1 MRWVRR
7 ESRSG
12 LLFRDLSAVCGAAET
27 TRGNSQE
34 PDFRMRHH
42 ERPAEPGWRFRLHE
56 IVFEAET
63 RGGKLFDV
71 LLLTAIV
78 SSVAAV
84 MLESVP
90 SIRARHG
97 AVLLGVEWGFTL
109 LFSVEYAVR
118 LVSVRYPSRYALS
131 FFGVVDL
138 LAIAPTYLSLLLPG
152 SQALLVVRVLRM
164 IRVFRILKLAH
175 YLAGGEEIAQALRA
189 SRPKIVVFLA
199 SVVSIAVVMGAL
211 LYLIEGEANGF
222 TSIPRGVYW
231 AIVTMTTVGY
241 GDISPGTVPGQ
252 VVAAVLMIAGYA
264 IIAVPTGIVSVAIA
278 QRAAHPVSTQ
288 ACLACSAEGHDVDAA
303 FCKYCGESLVP
314 GREPQ
319 PVAGNGGSSGVAG

>member
-1 MRWVRR
+1 
-7 ESRSG
+7 
-12 LLFRDLSAVCGAAET
+12 
-27 TRGNSQE
+27 
-34 PDFRMRHH
+34 MRHH

-56 IVFEAET
+56 IVYEADT
-63 RGGKLFDV
+63 PGGKLFDV

-78 SSVAAV
+78 TSVAAV

-90 SIRARHG
+90 SMRARHG
-97 AVLLGVEWGFTL
+97 AALLRVEWGFTI
-109 LFSVEYAVR
+109 LFTVEYLVR
-118 LVSVRYPSRYALS
+118 LAGVRYPSRYALS

-138 LAIAPTYLSLLLPG
+138 LAIVPTYLSLLLPG

-164 IRVFRILKLAH
+164 IRVFRVLKMGQ
-175 YLAGGEEIAQALRA
+175 YLAGGEEIGQALLA

-252 VVAAVLMIAGYA
+252 MVAAVLMIAGYA

-303 FCKYCGESLVP
+303 FCKYCGESLAP
-314 GREPQ
+314 GREPP
-319 PVAGNGGSSGVAG
+319 PVAGNGDSSAAAR

>member
-1 MRWVRR
+1 
-7 ESRSG
+7 
-12 LLFRDLSAVCGAAET
+12 
-27 TRGNSQE
+27 
-34 PDFRMRHH
+34 MRHH
-42 ERPAEPGWRFRLHE
+42 ERPAEPGWRYRLHE
-56 IVFEAET
+56 IVFEADT
-63 RGGKLFDV
+63 PGGRLFDV

-78 SSVAAV
+78 TSVAAV

-90 SIRARHG
+90 SVRARHG
-97 AVLLGVEWGFTL
+97 AALLRVEWGFTI
-109 LFSVEYAVR
+109 LFTVEYLVR
-118 LVSVRYPSRYALS
+118 LAGVRYPSRYALS
-131 FFGVVDL
+131 FFGIVDL
-138 LAIAPTYLSLLLPG
+138 LAIVPTYLSLFLPG

-164 IRVFRILKLAH
+164 IRVFRVLKLGR
-175 YLAGGEEIAQALRA
+175 YLAGGQEIGHALRA

-252 VVAAVLMIAGYA
+252 MVAAVLMIAGYA
-264 IIAVPTGIVSVAIA
+264 IIAVPTGIVSVAFA

-303 FCKYCGESLVP
+303 FCKYCGESLAP
-314 GREPQ
+314 GREPP
-319 PVAGNGGSSGVAG
+319 PVAGNGDSSAAAR

>member
-1 MRWVRR
+1 
-7 ESRSG
+7 
-12 LLFRDLSAVCGAAET
+12 
-27 TRGNSQE
+27 
-34 PDFRMRHH
+34 MRHH
-42 ERPAEPGWRFRLHE
+42 ERPAEPGWRLRVHE
-56 IVFEAET
+56 IVYEADT
-63 RGGKLFDV
+63 PGGRLFDV

-78 SSVAAV
+78 TSVAAV

-90 SIRARHG
+90 SVRARHG
-97 AVLLGVEWGFTL
+97 AALFRVEWGFTI
-109 LFSVEYAVR
+109 LFTAEYLVR
-118 LVSVRYPSRYALS
+118 LAGVRYPSRYTLS
-131 FFGVVDL
+131 FFGIVDL
-138 LAIAPTYLSLLLPG
+138 LAIVPTYLSLFLPG

-164 IRVFRILKLAH
+164 IRVFRVLKLAR

-252 VVAAVLMIAGYA
+252 MVAAVLMIAGYA
-264 IIAVPTGIVSVAIA
+264 IIAVPTGIVSVAFA
-278 QRAAHPVSTQ
+278 QRAGRPVSTQ

-303 FCKYCGESLVP
+303 FCKYCGESLAP
-314 GREPQ
+314 GREP
-319 PVAGNGGSSGVAG
+319 PAVAGNGDSSASPPLSLS

>member
-1 MRWVRR
+1 MR
-7 ESRSG
+7 
-12 LLFRDLSAVCGAAET
+12 
-27 TRGNSQE
+27 Q
-34 PDFRMRHH
+34 P

-56 IVFEAET
+56 IVYEADT
-63 RGGKLFDV
+63 RGGRAFDV

-78 SSVAAV
+78 ASVTAV

-90 SIRARHG
+90 AVRARHG
-97 AVLLGVEWGFTL
+97 AALLGIEWGFTI
-109 LFSVEYAVR
+109 LFTAEYAVR
-118 LVSVRYPSRYALS
+118 LLSVRYPLRYARS

-138 LAIAPTYLSLLLPG
+138 LAIVPTWLSLLAPG
-152 SQALLVVRVLRM
+152 SQALLVVRVLRL
-164 IRVFRILKLAH
+164 IRVFRVLKLGH
-175 YLAGGEEIAQALRA
+175 YLAGGEEIVQALHA

-199 SVVSIAVVMGAL
+199 SVVSISVVMGAL
-211 LYLIEGEANGF
+211 LYLIEGEAHGF

-278 QRAAHPVSTQ
+278 QRARRPISTQ
-288 ACLACSAEGHDVDAA
+288 ACLACSADGHDADAE
-303 FCKYCGESLVP
+303 FCKYCGASLHADA
-314 GREPQ
+314 
-319 PVAGNGGSSGVAG
+319 AGG